1 MGGGLGATSLCAKN
15 NFGKNMKYYL
25 FICIFFL
32 FVNKIHSQIISN
44 YGVKIGISYS
54 DIEQDYLFNQLTDDT
69 EFRFG
74 FTGFLFAKSSFSK
87 NIHIITELGY
97 IQKGFQEVV
106 QSINI
111 YGEKDG
117 EFTYKER
124 FDYLTIKIQPCYEFE
139 LPSFTPYIFIGPKVD
154 FKLNKGSEDEI
165 ITRMFRNTQFGLS
178 YGIGIKLN
186 NLFAYNLL
194 LEINSNYDF
203 KYGYESEYS
212 RMKNISYEFKVGLE
226 L

>member
-1 MGGGLGATSLCAKN
+1 MR
-15 NFGKNMKYYL
+15 YYL
-25 FICIFFL
+25 FICFFIL
-32 FVNKIHSQIISN
+32 FVNKINSQILSN
-44 YGVKIGISYS
+44 YGIKFGISYS

-74 FTGFLFAKSSFSK
+74 FSGFLFAKSSFSK
-87 NIHIITELGY
+87 SIHIITELGY

-106 QSINI
+106 QSINM
-111 YGEKDG
+111 DG

-124 FDYLTIKIQPCYEFE
+124 FDYLTIKLQPCYEFI
-139 LPSFTPYIFIGPKVD
+139 LSSVTPYIFIGPKID

-165 ITRMFRNTQFGLS
+165 ITREFHNTQFGLS
-178 YGIGIKLN
+178 YGLGIKLN

-203 KYGYESEYS
+203 LYGYESEYS
-212 RMKNISYEFKVGLE
+212 RMKNISYEFKIGLE
-226 L
+226 LQ